1 MMFRKKRGKSER
13 KDKDIPTYVPPGP
26 KGGGLEPEFRLQV
39 KLTNIFREPL
49 ESTPVYKDLPRLAHR
64 IEVSGH
70 LPRREQPSGTEAKE
84 ANTFEVWI
92 KVDLPVDEQQRNTVR
107 YWGPNYQTGV
117 LYVRDGARGRGIVLH
132 LFDQQLGELQN
143 EPFAMTSVSNVATV
157 RDSTRYFVVEV
168 PDYTTRTSVFLGIAF
183 SSRPESAQFIKAIA
197 SAPLSRGSCINLH
210 EVAIKEQW
218 ARLLNAAGVTTS
230 DLQDPTTRELIL
242 STVKQTLRAQRH
254 AEPPQALGKLE
265 QIREV
270 VKSISERL
278 ENSDQH
284 KLNML
289 KLDEL
294 VRSKFTGDMQLVM
307 EDMFTQ
313 AIGVNS
319 KTARV
324 FKMIHQSVIFVPI
337 IILKTTVT
345 KDLITRDDNSP
356 EGWRIPVTFNQD
368 SITICHIRRELPL
381 AGAKADESQFWY
393 EWQLKMTF
401 DPEMLDLVSSELR
414 VTHLHTGEGLN
425 PKLKEVL
432 QRVLHNGDLLVQAS

>member
-230 DLQDPTTRELIL
+230 DLQVSLSCFLFSRLLSSLLSPLSHVHQTTSFHLL
-242 STVKQTLRAQRH
+242 C
-254 AEPPQALGKLE
+254 
-265 QIREV
+265 
-270 VKSISERL
+270 
-278 ENSDQH
+278 
-284 KLNML
+284 
-289 KLDEL
+289 
-294 VRSKFTGDMQLVM
+294 
-307 EDMFTQ
+307 
-313 AIGVNS
+313 
-319 KTARV
+319 
-324 FKMIHQSVIFVPI
+324 
-337 IILKTTVT
+337 
-345 KDLITRDDNSP
+345 
-356 EGWRIPVTFNQD
+356 RI
-368 SITICHIRRELPL
+368 
-381 AGAKADESQFWY
+381 
-393 EWQLKMTF
+393 
-401 DPEMLDLVSSELR
+401 
-414 VTHLHTGEGLN
+414 
-425 PKLKEVL
+425 L
-432 QRVLHNGDLLVQAS
+432 QRVSLFCLQSNKHYVLSAMPNLHKRLANWNK